1 LRCALVIFDCDG
13 VLVDSEPLANRVLSD
28 LLADCGLRLGADEVM
43 KRFVG
48 KTKRGCLELAT
59 ELLGAPLPARFS
71 TDWDAAL
78 FSAFR
83 AELRAVEGVTTVLDA
98 LDVPYCVA
106 TNSSHE
112 RLGIALEATGL
123 AARFEGRRFS
133 AADVARPKP
142 APDLFLHAAGAMGVP
157 PARCVVVEDT
167 PTGVRAAVDAGM
179 AVLGFA
185 AAPHTDA
192 AALQSAGATI
202 FRRMA
207 DLHPMLHRMAG
218 TKPA

>member
-1 LRCALVIFDCDG
+1 LRCELVIFDCDG
-13 VLVDSEPLANRVLSD
+13 VLVDSEPLANRVLDD

-48 KTKRGCLELAT
+48 RTKRGCIELAT
-59 ELLGAPLPARFS
+59 ELLGAPLPSSFS

-83 AELRAVEGVTTVLDA
+83 AELRAVEGVTAVLDA

-106 TNSSHE
+106 TNSSPE
-112 RLGIALEATGL
+112 RLGIALAATGL

-133 AADVARPKP
+133 ATQVARPKP
-142 APDLFLHAAGAMGVP
+142 APDLFLHAAHTMGIP
-157 PARCVVVEDT
+157 PDQCVVIEDT
-167 PTGVRAAVDAGM
+167 PTGVRAAVAAGM
-179 AVLGFA
+179 TVFGFA

-192 AALQSAGATI
+192 AALQSAGAII
-202 FRRMA
+202 FRRML

>member
-13 VLVDSEPLANRVLSD
+13 VLVDSEPIANRVLAD
-28 LLADCGLRLGADEVM
+28 LLAGCGLRLGADEVM

-48 KTKRGCLELAT
+48 RTKRGCIELAT
-59 ELLGAPLPARFS
+59 ELLGAPLPASFA

-83 AELRAVEGVTTVLDA
+83 AELRAVEGVAEALDA

-106 TNSSHE
+106 TNSSPE
-112 RLGIALEATGL
+112 RLAIALEATGL

-133 AADVARPKP
+133 ATQVARPKP
-142 APDLFLHAAGAMGVP
+142 APDLFLHAAHTMGMP
-157 PARCVVVEDT
+157 PGQCVVIEDT
-167 PTGVRAAVDAGM
+167 PTGVRAAVAAGM
-179 AVLGFA
+179 KVLGFA

-202 FRRMA
+202 FRRMP
-207 DLHPMLHRMAG
+207 DLLPMLHRMAG